1 MCAKYLQGASIYL
14 SKIFI
19 PRGAPDTL
27 DEKDC
32 GTESDDNDDDI
43 LFGSQPKGT
52 GTQGTTRCVAEECDS
67 QVSPGALQDL
77 DELIEDFDDED

>member
-43 LFGSQPKGT
+43 LSGSQPKGT